1 METWLE
7 SVYSDGS
14 SEFVSNPCPK
24 IGESVTVSLRMY
36 ADAPVKYVYLRSI
49 PNGGELKI
57 PMHRAREARGLV
69 YWTPSASATEIR
81 ATM

>member
-57 PMHRAREARGLV
+57 PMHRGVESLNAAAAATLLMWEMMRG
-69 YWTPSASATEIR
+69 E
-81 ATM
+81 